1 MNNFDKDMPYQT
13 MYEFDDIGV
22 ISYSIPLSN
31 VYIIVWYKIL
41 HDIKWQNE
49 VTD

>member
-1 MNNFDKDMPYQT
+1 
-13 MYEFDDIGV
+13 
-22 ISYSIPLSN
+22 

-49 VTD
+49 VTDWLFYCN